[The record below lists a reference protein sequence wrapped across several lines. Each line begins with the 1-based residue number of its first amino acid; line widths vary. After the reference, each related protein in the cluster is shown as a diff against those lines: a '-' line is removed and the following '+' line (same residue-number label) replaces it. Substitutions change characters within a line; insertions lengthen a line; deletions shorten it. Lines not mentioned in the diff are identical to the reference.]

1 MRAVLKAN
9 FHLYVEYYLTLILL
23 KLHATIQN
31 RKGKLMWIVF
41 VYLFFKTNYIWILLQ
56 YVIFHIQVE
65 IGLYIMSP
73 TLKSFNRPFMKL
85 WFYAAFIQ
93 IEFGSSVPSFHW
105 NYTIKYLFRRSDV
118 LLLSGSL
125 EYVSIQ

>member
-1 MRAVLKAN
+1 MQAVLKAN

-41 VYLFFKTNYIWILLQ
+41 VYMFFKTNYIWILLQ

-73 TLKSFNRPFMKL
+73 TLKSFNRPIMKL

-93 IEFGSSVPSFHW
+93 IEVGLSVQSFHW

>member
-1 MRAVLKAN
+1 MQAVLKAN

-31 RKGKLMWIVF
+31 RKDKLMWIVF
-41 VYLFFKTNYIWILLQ
+41 VYMFFKTNYIWVLLQ

-93 IEFGSSVPSFHW
+93 IEVGLSVQSFHW